1 VIVTDCPLEADGTD
15 LPVRKMMQ
23 TTATEVR
30 SLSGRNHTE
39 SRQELLM
46 DDEIRI
52 QDLTTDVIRERLLE
66 EGSEL
71 NEQQAVAL
79 KQFIEDIG
87 GPENALAT
95 IAVLDRLEEV
105 A

>member
-1 VIVTDCPLEADGTD
+1 
-15 LPVRKMMQ
+15 
-23 TTATEVR
+23 
-30 SLSGRNHTE
+30 
-39 SRQELLM
+39 M